1 MIFFVPTPIGN
12 LGDITVRAK
21 EILST
26 STIIICEDT
35 RHTNKLLDLLLLKN
49 GQKLISMSY
58 REKFNFTQIDRILAD
73 TSDEYHDVISIVS
86 DAGTPNISDP
96 GYEILELILKYNL
109 NYTVLPGATAFV
121 PALVASGLPSHEF
134 LFVGF
139 LPNKKGRQI
148 KLKTLAALDQQTIIF
163 YESSHRLDKLVPEL
177 KLYFQPETMVFVA
190 NDISKMHEKFW
201 RGKLIDLTLSDL
213 GDKGEFVFVIHQPRP
228 ARPEAQVDSL

>member
-1 MIFFVPTPIGN
+1 MIYFVSTPIGN
-12 LGDITVRAK
+12 LGDITIRAK

-35 RHTNKLLDLLLLKN
+35 RHTNKLLDLLELKN
-49 GQKLISMSY
+49 GQKLISMMY

-73 TSDEYHDVISIVS
+73 TSDEYHDIISIVS
-86 DAGTPNISDP
+86 DAGTPGISDP

-134 LFVGF
+134 FFIGF

-148 KLKTLAALDQQTIIF
+148 KLKTLAAMESQTIIF
-163 YESSHRLDKLVPEL
+163 YESSHRIDKILPEL
-177 KLYFQPETMVFVA
+177 KLYFRPETMVFVA

-201 RGKLIDLTLSDL
+201 RGKLNDLTVADL
-213 GDKGEFVFVIHQPRP
+213 GDKGEFVFVINQPKP
-228 ARPEAQVDSL
+228 AKTESEYDQF